1 MEPLDHP
8 CAWLWKPGV
17 LPVSILAKIVLCIAL
32 LVTGFGGG
40 VKFMKG
46 VQAQKDL
53 ATEQETRRIE
63 NRRQSMA
70 AGIQES
76 KDAKNRAVIA
86 RQLAL
91 IDELRNRPERAV
103 NPTTCTG
110 ATGAELSRPDAG
122 FLAGEAARAD
132 RQRNALEACYA
143 QYDSLK

>member
-1 MEPLDHP
+1 M
-8 CAWLWKPGV
+8 
-17 LPVSILAKIVLCIAL
+17 SLAAKLVLCIAL
-32 LVTGFGGG
+32 LIAGFAGG
-40 VKFMKG
+40 VKFTKG

-76 KDAKNRAVIA
+76 KDAKNRIVLN

-110 ATGAELSRPDAG
+110 ATGAELSRTDAG
-122 FLAGEAARAD
+122 FLAGEAARAE
-132 RQRNALEACYA
+132 RQRNALEACYT